1 MSYAS
6 SPRNVSHGEETVV
19 GSQGM
24 GCGQLFLWSSEWIW
38 KDHFSL
44 ILILKK
50 SYLLLET
57 INNAVVEKTFIMLLL
72 KRGYQI
78 VYTSVSMKSGPLCKW
93 ITEVVGGVRRWAG
106 EAGQFKGASSLD
118 YRAWECS
125 IMSGG
130 PRWFLQGVCVNCIL
144 ETAAGCTIR
153 RLFGVLGGDG
163 TNLKEALGR
172 DGERGLSGL
181 YIGGW
186 VARTGWWIGVYWWE
200 KEESRETPGILA

>member
-1 MSYAS
+1 MDNSSYDQVS
-6 SPRNVSHGEETVV
+6 GLERIISHWYLFWKKWVRN
-19 GSQGM
+19 
-24 GCGQLFLWSSEWIW
+24 I
-38 KDHFSL
+38 
-44 ILILKK
+44 
-50 SYLLLET
+50 
-57 INNAVVEKTFIMLLL
+57 INNAVVEKTFIMPLLM
-72 KRGYQI
+72 RGYQT
-78 VYTSVSMKSGPLCKW
+78 VYTSVSVKSGPLCKW

-118 YRAWECS
+118 YRAWECC

-130 PRWFLQGVCVNCIL
+130 PKWFLQGVCVNCIL
-144 ETAAGCTIR
+144 EMAAGCTIR

-186 VARTGWWIGVYWWE
+186 VAKTGWWIGVYRWE
-200 KEESRETPGILA
+200 KEESRETPRILA